1 MNNAFF
7 SMWRWRTKQTM
18 VYSTESSKK
27 GQETMSIQPRL
38 EARVSAQER
47 RQLNI
52 DARIEE
58 LSEDITSSFKHLSE
72 HLGKIEA
79 TMMTKTDLAGMATK
93 EDLAALET
101 RMQGNISALEKRMLD
116 AFQQL
121 VTIIDTRLPPLEK

>member
-1 MNNAFF
+1 
-7 SMWRWRTKQTM
+7 
-18 VYSTESSKK
+18 
-27 GQETMSIQPRL
+27 MSIQPRL

-58 LSEDITSSFKHLSE
+58 LSEDITDSFKHLSE
-72 HLGKIEA
+72 HLGKIE
-79 TMMTKTDLAGMATK
+79 TVMMTKTDLAGMATK

-101 RMQGNISALEKRMLD
+101 RMQENIATLEKRMQENTATLETRMLD